1 MKFFFEAGF
10 YLLLDIILGQAKLV
24 LVKVVQAR
32 LNLVLDEI
40 FF

>member
-24 LVKVVQAR
+24 LVEEIRAR
-32 LNLVLDEI
+32 QNLE
-40 FF
+40 FR